1 MPIFYTPDPC
11 LTGFKGYKIS
21 THQHNLYHLP
31 MTIPYPLSPHVP
43 SSQLNIHPPHLQIF
57 PSSCFF
63 YWNYLSMFFIHLFV
77 HPPFWPFEAL
87 FKSFLC
93 SSHRTKKIV
102 VLRPWFQRKAG
113 LSNTKSVSLFT
124 HPAICSC
131 SHPPTCSFQSVYYLS
146 TIPPFRDWEP
156 KRGGSSQNNN
166 KRLKKANY
174 KHSVAVLL

>member
-21 THQHNLYHLP
+21 TPQHNLYHLP

-63 YWNYLSMFFIHLFV
+63 LSILLKLSV
-77 HPPFWPFEAL
+77 HVFNPPVCPSTFWPFEAL

-102 VLRPWFQRKAG
+102 VLRTWFQRKAG

-131 SHPPTCSFQSVYYLS
+131 SHPPTCSFQSV
-146 TIPPFRDWEP
+146 
-156 KRGGSSQNNN
+156 
-166 KRLKKANY
+166 
-174 KHSVAVLL
+174 